1 MTTIAVT
8 GHVNLTAAS
17 VAPVEKALRALLARH
32 PAAELTGMSCLAP
45 GADTVFGNAVLALG
59 GRLVAVLP
67 SNDHRARMREGPD
80 TVAFDR
86 LVEAAAEVEVMPYR
100 RAGTEAYAAANRLL
114 LGRAEL
120 LVAVWDGGPGDRQGG
135 TGHTVAAAR
144 ARGLPVEVVWPAG
157 AARQDPSRP
166 PARGKRRRRFPSA
179 STDRTP
185 RGSDHDR

>member
-1 MTTIAVT
+1 MATIAVT

-17 VAPVEKALRALLARH
+17 VAPVEEALRTLLGRY

-45 GADTVFGNAVLALG
+45 GADTVFGYAVLALG

-67 SNDHRARMREGPD
+67 SDDYGARMREGPD
-80 TVAFDR
+80 AVAFDR

-100 RAGTEAYAAANRLL
+100 RAGTDAYAAADRLL

-120 LVAVWDGGPGDRQGG
+120 LVAVWDGGPGGRQGG

-144 ARGLPVEVVWPAG
+144 ARGLPVEVVRPAG
-157 AARQDPSRP
+157 AARQDP
-166 PARGKRRRRFPSA
+166 ARGKRRRRSPISSA
-179 STDRTP
+179 RQDRT
-185 RGSDHDR
+185 